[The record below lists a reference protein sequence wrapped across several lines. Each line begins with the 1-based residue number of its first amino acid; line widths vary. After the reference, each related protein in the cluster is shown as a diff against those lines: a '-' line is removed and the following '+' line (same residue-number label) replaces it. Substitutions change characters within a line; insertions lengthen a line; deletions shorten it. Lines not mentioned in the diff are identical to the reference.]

1 MSELTS
7 GVQLL
12 DNKSASAILYALLSD
27 AIKAFPSELVIDTW
41 PVNLAA
47 FRKGYVTLLPEFEAA
62 RLACSR
68 RHEIA
73 QYLANAMQQ
82 QLIWMSADTVQ
93 TTQTLQQRLSVVAD
107 PLTVKQT
114 RGAKVGEGASVG
126 VEPKTWKP
134 DFTYHDVLWEDFAAL
149 GSELLKRN
157 VITAA
162 AAKALGWI
170 GEQLPDNGELQL
182 PGRKIAVLGAA
193 AEMAPTELLLKT
205 GADVLWIDRVPPPA
219 EWLQPGEYTGT
230 LHYPVHNADLLTQ
243 PDKILAT
250 LLAFANGDPIDL
262 CLYAYAP
269 GQAREMRL
277 TGAMNALVNAMP
289 RELIASVTMLV
300 SPTTP
305 AELQADDLAAMQS
318 RRDQR
323 SIWEAMLDALGL
335 LGRGGGCVKKDQAAV
350 VRTVVS
356 IQGASYQV
364 AQYFGKV
371 LMAESW
377 ASQGLRV
384 SANTAAITKTR
395 SLDHPVFDAAFGGAA
410 TLGVETFTPE
420 QSQCLNGLLAIHD
433 WLHEDLPIPGRLR
446 VHGGIHTLPYP
457 LEAALRPAAAIGF
470 ARSPALL
477 LGLVG
482 SQFKRR

>member
-1 MSELTS
+1 MSELNS

-12 DNKSASAILYALLSD
+12 DNKSASAILYALLND
-27 AIKAFPSELVIDTW
+27 AIKAFPGELVIDAW
-41 PVNLAA
+41 PINLAV
-47 FRKGYVTLLPEFEAA
+47 FRKLYVTLLPEFEAA
-62 RLACSR
+62 RLASSKR
-68 RHEIA
+68 REIA
-73 QYLANAMQQ
+73 HYLANAMQQ
-82 QLIWMSADTVQ
+82 QLVWMSADTVQ
-93 TTQTLQQRLSVVAD
+93 AAQTLQQRLSVVAE
-107 PLTVKQT
+107 PLTLKQI
-114 RGAKVGEGASVG
+114 RGTKDCADVGH
-126 VEPKTWKP
+126 WKP
-134 DFTYHDVLWEDFAAL
+134 SFTYRGVLWEDFAAL
-149 GSELLKRN
+149 GFELAKRN
-157 VITAA
+157 VTSSA
-162 AAKALGWI
+162 AAKALGWM
-170 GEQLPDNGELQL
+170 GGQLPDNGELQL
-182 PGRKIAVLGAA
+182 VGRKIAVLGAA

-205 GADVLWIDRVPPPA
+205 GADVLWIDRAPPPV
-219 EWLQPGEYTGT
+219 EWLQSGEFSGT
-230 LHYPVHNADLLTQ
+230 LHYPVQNADLLTQ
-243 PDKILAT
+243 PNEILAT
-250 LLAFANGDPIDL
+250 LLTFANGDPIDL

-305 AELQADDLAAMQS
+305 TELQADDLAAMQS

-323 SIWEAMLDALGL
+323 PIWEAMLEALGL
-335 LGRGGGCVKKDQAAV
+335 LGWGGGSVKKDQAAV

-377 ASQGLRV
+377 ASQGLRI

-395 SLDHPVFDAAFGGAA
+395 SLDHPVFAAAFGGAA
-410 TLGVETFTPE
+410 ALGVETFTPE

-433 WLHEDLPIPGRLR
+433 WLHEDLPVPGRLR

-470 ARSPALL
+470 ARSPALIA
-477 LGLVG
+477 GLVG
-482 SQFKRR
+482 SLFKRR

>member
-1 MSELTS
+1 MTDLAP
-7 GVQLL
+7 GIQLL
-12 DNKSASAILYALLSD
+12 DNKSASSILYAVLSE
-27 AIKAFPSELVIDTW
+27 ARNAFPDEFAIDTRPGGSW
-41 PVNLAA
+41 PNNQAG
-47 FRKGYVTLLPEFEAA
+47 FRKSYPSLVPEFEAA
-62 RLACSR
+62 RLASPK

-82 QLIWMSADTVQ
+82 QLVWNSAGSTL
-93 TTQTLQQRLSVVAD
+93 TLQEQLSFAAT
-107 PLTVKQT
+107 PFSLQK
-114 RGAKVGEGASVG
+114 AVGTGTG
-126 VEPKTWKP
+126 GWKP
-134 DFTYHDVLWEDFAAL
+134 EFTYRDVSWSDFAAL
-149 GSELLKRN
+149 GSELAKRN

-162 AAKALGWI
+162 AATALCWI
-170 GEQLPDNGELQL
+170 DQHVLANGELKL
-182 PGRKIAVLGAA
+182 AGRKIAVLGAA
-193 AEMAPTELLLKT
+193 AEMAPTLALLET
-205 GADVLWIDRVPPPA
+205 GADVLWIDRAPPPA
-219 EWLQPGEYTGT
+219 EWLQSAEFAGT
-230 LHYPVHNADLLTQ
+230 LYYSPNNADLLTQ
-243 PDKILAT
+243 PSEILAT

-277 TGAMNALVNAMP
+277 TGAMSALVNAMP
-289 RELIASVTMLV
+289 RELVASVTMLV

-305 AELQADDLAAMQS
+305 AELQADDRTAMQS
-318 RRDQR
+318 RLNKRP
-323 SIWEAMLDALGL
+323 IWEAMLDMVGL
-335 LGRGGGCVKKDQAAV
+335 LGRGGGCVQYERAAV

-364 AQYFGKV
+364 AQYIGKV
-371 LMAESW
+371 LVAESW

-410 TLGVETFTPE
+410 AMGVETFTPE
-420 QSQCLNGLLAIHD
+420 QSQCLNGLLAIYD

-470 ARSPALL
+470 ARSPTLLIGL
-477 LGLVG
+477 LGGL
-482 SQFKRR
+482 FKWR